1 MRWLFIFCII
11 PVLSNAQQNAVLQQ
25 YHRHIVEALAH
36 DSMQGRLPG
45 TPAEAN
51 AAAFIL
57 TGLKKAGC
65 VPVKGKSYLQPFT
78 YTNPD
83 SVLVQ
88 STGNVIACV
97 NPKAKKTVVVGA
109 HYDHLGMGRHHS
121 RAPFSNAIHNGADDN
136 ASGVAMLLSLAQWCA
151 THKTQLKYRMVFVA
165 YSGEEDGL
173 WGSQHLLGSKL
184 LDTAAIALYI
194 NLDMV
199 GHLNTTTPILKT
211 EGLVEHPELDTLLMA
226 DSLAGF
232 NVRKADPVFTG
243 GSDNYTFETHHIP
256 GLSFSTGL
264 TEQYHKPEDDVA
276 LINFE
281 GMQQIHRYLLHVLQK
296 LNGIAPVP
304 NQ

>member
-1 MRWLFIFCII
+1 MRWLFIFCVI
-11 PVLSNAQQNAVLQQ
+11 PILSNAQQNTILQQ
-25 YHRHIVEALAH
+25 YHRYIVEALAH
-36 DSMQGRLPG
+36 DSMLGRLPG
-45 TPAEAN
+45 TPAEAK

-57 TGLKKAGC
+57 TNLKKVGG

-78 YTNPD
+78 YTNSD
-83 SVLVQ
+83 SALVQ

-109 HYDHLGMGRHHS
+109 HYDHLGMGHHHS
-121 RAPFSNAIHNGADDN
+121 RAPFGNAIHNGADDN

-151 THKTQLKYRMVFVA
+151 THNAQLKYRMVFVA
-165 YSGEEDGL
+165 YGAEEDGL
-173 WGSQHLLGSKL
+173 WGSKYLLGSNL
-184 LDTAAIALYI
+184 IDTASIAMYI

-199 GHLNTTTPILKT
+199 GRLNSTTPILKT

-226 DSLAGF
+226 DTLAGF
-232 NVRKADPVFTG
+232 SVRKVDLVYIG
-243 GSDNYTFETHHIP
+243 GSDNYTFETYHIP

-276 LINFE
+276 LINFD
-281 GMQQIHRYLLHVLQK
+281 GMQQIYRYLLHVLQK
-296 LNGIAPVP
+296 LNGIKPAT

>member
-1 MRWLFIFCII
+1 MII
-11 PVLSNAQQNAVLQQ
+11 PIVSAAQHHVALPH
-25 YHRHIVEALAH
+25 YHRYVIEALAH

-45 TPAEAN
+45 TPAEAK

-57 TGLKKAGC
+57 TCFKKAGC

-83 SVLVQ
+83 SALIQCV
-88 STGNVIACV
+88 GNIIACV
-97 NPKAKKTVVVGA
+97 NPKAKNTVVVGA

-136 ASGVAMLLSLAQWCA
+136 ASGVAMLLSLAQWCVA
-151 THKTQLKYRMVFVA
+151 HQKELKYRMVFVS

-173 WGSQHLLGSKL
+173 WGSKHLLGSKL
-184 LDTAAIALYI
+184 IDTASIAMYI

-199 GHLNTTTPILKT
+199 GHLNITTPILKT

-232 NVRKADPVFTG
+232 NVRKADKVFEG
-243 GSDNYTFETHHIP
+243 GSDNYTFETHRIP

-264 TEQYHKPEDDVA
+264 TEQYHKPEDDVT

-281 GMQQIHRYLLHVLQK
+281 GMQQIHRYLLHVLKK
-296 LNGIAPVP
+296 LNGIAPAID
-304 NQ
+304 

>member
-1 MRWLFIFCII
+1 MVCA
-11 PVLSNAQQNAVLQQ
+11 AQHHVALPH
-25 YHRHIVEALAH
+25 YHRYIIEVLAH

-45 TPAEAN
+45 TAGETN
-51 AAAFIL
+51 AAAFIAD
-57 TGLKKAGC
+57 GFKKAGC
-65 VPVKGKSYLQPFT
+65 VPLKRKQYLQPFT

-83 SVLVQ
+83 SALVQ
-88 STGNVIACV
+88 SAGNVIACV

-136 ASGVAMLLSLAQWCA
+136 ASGVAMLLSLAQWCVA
-151 THKTQLKYRMVFVA
+151 HQKELKYRLVFVS

-173 WGSQHLLGSKL
+173 HGSKYLLGSNL
-184 LDTAAIALYI
+184 IDTASIAMYI

-232 NVRKADPVFTG
+232 NVRRVDKIFEG
-243 GSDNYTFETHHIP
+243 GSDNYTFETHRIP

-264 TEQYHKPEDDVA
+264 TEQYHKPEDDVVY
-276 LINFE
+276 INFD
-281 GMQQIHRYLLHVLQK
+281 GMQQIHRYLLHVLKK
-296 LNGIAPVP
+296 LNGIATGAGK
-304 NQ
+304 